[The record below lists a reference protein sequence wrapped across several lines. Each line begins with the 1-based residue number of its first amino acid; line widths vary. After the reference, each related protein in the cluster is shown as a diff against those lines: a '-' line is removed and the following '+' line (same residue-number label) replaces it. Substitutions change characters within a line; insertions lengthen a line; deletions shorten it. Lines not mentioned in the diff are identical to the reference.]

1 MRPMLVIIHRDLL
14 RFVRQP
20 ARIAAAVGTPVLIW
34 VLFASGWSGM
44 FSGGDATP
52 TSGDGVATFAAF
64 LLPGMM
70 TLVVMF
76 AAIFSSIS
84 IIEDRHQGWLAAVLI
99 SPAPRWQVLAGKA
112 IGSAIPAWLQA
123 MLMLAAAPLIGAWP
137 GAAGA
142 VHVALALAVTAFG
155 VSCLGLSFAWRCE
168 SSQGFHAVMNLVF
181 MPMWLLSG
189 SFFDAS
195 RAAPWLKF
203 MATINPLAWC
213 NEAIRDAM
221 HGHAPGASF
230 MLAAAFAA
238 CAVGALAV
246 GGSVRRS

>member
-1 MRPMLVIIHRDLL
+1 MRAMLVIIHRDLL

-20 ARIAAAVGTPVLIW
+20 ARIAAAVGTPALIW

-44 FSGGDATP
+44 FDSGDTIA
-52 TSGDGVATFAAF
+52 TSGDGAATFAAF
-64 LLPGMM
+64 LLPGVT

-84 IIEDRHQGWLAAVLI
+84 IIEDRREGWLAAVLI

-112 IGSAIPAWLQA
+112 IGSAIPAWMQA
-123 MLMLAAAPLIGAWP
+123 MLVLAAAPVVGAWP
-137 GAAGA
+137 GAGGA
-142 VHVALALAVTAFG
+142 VHAAFALAVTSFG

-168 SSQGFHAVMNLVF
+168 TSQGFHAVMNLVF

-203 MATINPLAWC
+203 IATINPLSWC
-213 NEAIRDAM
+213 NGAVRDAM
-221 HGHAPGASF
+221 HGHAPGPSF
-230 MLAAAFAA
+230 MLASAFAM
-238 CAVGALAV
+238 CAAGALAV
-246 GGSVRRS
+246 SGSLRRS